1 MLVALNR
8 PSQLRIE
15 TRDYDGNLTAVT
27 GSVTVTVTDIDGD
40 TVGTGSASSTATGVY
55 AYQLP
60 SAVTTN
66 LGVYEAR
73 AVYTIAGQS
82 SSVTYEVE
90 TVGNYLFEINE
101 LRDFDVAIIAADYPA
116 HKVREARDRATE
128 VLERAAQVAFAS
140 RRKVD
145 TLSGDNT
152 TRLLL
157 DDVKVTDLHSVTL
170 YGEDNGPDLPDEV
183 LDAIEIADVEIDGD
197 AGVLVRTDG
206 IWPRG
211 NRNVVVDYTHG
222 YSFTPAPVKRAAML
236 LAVEHLVPSALPLR
250 ATAQATDLGDFR
262 ISLAN
267 PDAGRDTGIPEVDA
281 VIATWG
287 YRRPRVR

>member
-15 TRDYDGNLTAVT
+15 TRNYDGDLTAAS
-27 GSVTVTVTDIDGD
+27 GSVTVTVIDYDGD
-40 TVGTGSASSTATGVY
+40 NVGSGSASSTATGIY
-55 AYQLP
+55 AWQLP
-60 SAVTTN
+60 STVTGT
-66 LGVYEAR
+66 LGTYEAT
-73 AVYTIAGQS
+73 AVYTVAGET
-82 SSVTYEVE
+82 SSVTYAIE

-101 LRDFDVAIIAADYPA
+101 LRDFDVALTAADYPA
-116 HKVREARDRATE
+116 YKIREARDRATE
-128 VLERAAQVAFAS
+128 VLERSAQVAFAP
-140 RRKVD
+140 RRKVE

-152 TRLLL
+152 TRLLMP
-157 DDVKVTDLHSVTL
+157 DVLVSDVHSVTL
-170 YGEDNGPDLPDEV
+170 YGEDNGVDLADEV
-183 LDAIEIADVEIDGD
+183 LDAVELADVEIDGD

-206 IWPRG
+206 LWPRG
-211 NRNVVVDYTHG
+211 HRNVVVDYTYG
-222 YSFTPAPVKRAAML
+222 YSSTPMPVKRAAML

-287 YRRPRVR
+287 FRRPRIR